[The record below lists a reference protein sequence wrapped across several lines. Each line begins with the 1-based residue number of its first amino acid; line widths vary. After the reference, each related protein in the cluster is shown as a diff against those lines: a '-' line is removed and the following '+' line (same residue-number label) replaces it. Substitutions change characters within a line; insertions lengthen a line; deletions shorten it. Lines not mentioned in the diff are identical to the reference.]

1 MAEIGRIDCGYCG
14 KDSALLQSATREQ
27 LSVACPDCGTHILQR
42 KAGQDLLRERM
53 SAVIERSESAPT
65 SAPEAQKKR
74 SRSAF
79 SRTADS
85 LFRRGK

>member
-65 SAPEAQKKR
+65 SAP
-74 SRSAF
+74 
-79 SRTADS
+79 
-85 LFRRGK
+85 